1 MRRTRYSFALAA
13 LTAAMNSG
21 SAQIVSPAEIQDVQ
35 MRELQQAH
43 LGDLKAVGVAISSHS
58 FPYRLYF
65 SRTLDLN
72 ESQQQRGDQRSIR
85 FDKFRN
91 QTVVEITANY
101 YAAYSAELMKREER
115 ARRTLDDVIV
125 PMLQVAVPKLISEE
139 KVQGFAIEISYHVRK
154 KVLGVSTENPENVA
168 FILPRAAARRLMA
181 ATSPAEREAAL
192 MQGFLFVNREPLDG
206 WGSRVSE
213 FAVETPTAPVP
224 APLRV
229 DAKPAPEVG
238 GFSVMVTPAPVEHE
252 TPAPPVSAAEPSVRL
267 AVDPRPEISRD
278 SLSKLQS
285 TYQESLNQLVHDLDK
300 EAHFVAYA
308 PPSFIPFHK
317 GAYLQLSMTTILHEQ
332 EGGSQYRVAALAFD
346 EHIAHLIRPALASL
360 KSRPDFDG
368 IDFSTSVRLAGAAG
382 SGVAVEFILPT
393 KALLCYQDYDCTGQQ
408 IINLGFVLINGE
420 RASLDLQSAEASLVA
435 PR

>member
-1 MRRTRYSFALAA
+1 MRRIRCSIVVAVLIAA
-13 LTAAMNSG
+13 ANSG
-21 SAQIVSPAEIQDVQ
+21 SAQIVSPPEIRDAQ

-43 LGDLKAVGVAISSHS
+43 LADLKAVGVEISSHS

-101 YAAYSAELMKREER
+101 YAAYSADLMHREER
-115 ARRTLDDVIV
+115 ARRTLDDVII

-139 KVQGFAIEISYHVRK
+139 KVQGFAFEISYHVRK
-154 KVLGVSTENPENVA
+154 KVLGVSTENPENAA
-168 FILPRAAARRLMA
+168 FILPRAAARQLMA

-192 MQGFLFVNREPLDG
+192 MQGLLFVNREPLDG

-213 FAVETPTAPVP
+213 FAADTPTAPAP

-238 GFSVMVTPAPVEHE
+238 GLSAIVTPAPVERE
-252 TPAPPVSAAEPSVRL
+252 KPAAPVVAAEPPVRL
-267 AVDPRPEISRD
+267 AADPRPEISKD

-285 TYQESLNQLVHDLDK
+285 AHQEDLDRLVHDLDK
-300 EAHFVAYA
+300 EARFVSYA

-317 GAYLQLSMTTILHEQ
+317 GAYLQLSMTTTLQEK

-393 KALLCYQDYDCTGQQ
+393 NTLLCYQDYDCTGQQ

-420 RASLDLQSAEASLVA
+420 RSSLDLQSAEASIVA
-435 PR
+435 QR